1 MALYKTFSWCSC
13 IRYSTVDN
21 KKVNIPVS
29 NINHSLYVYIQSIY
43 CNTRHVLTPQCINFC
58 TDISVEECVDL
69 KLCY

>member
-1 MALYKTFSWCSC
+1 MAFYKNFSWCSC

-29 NINHSLYVYIQSIY
+29 NINHSLYAYIPSIY
-43 CNTRHVLTPQCINFC
+43 CNTTDKTRSTCDC

-69 KLCY
+69 KLC